1 MQRRKKKIL
10 SFIISVNI
18 TILLFLF
25 LFKKSDIGRIKESIF
40 NININYLIFYII
52 FSVSNAIF
60 RAYRYKLLILPIKI
74 KWHSII
80 GLTFV
85 RNIFVDMFPAKVG
98 ALSYVV
104 LLNQKYKIPIDTC
117 LSSFF
122 YSFLFDILT
131 LPPYLILSYYI
142 IVEAGELK
150 FSFLL
155 LLLALCL
162 MGLTLALIFYLDR
175 VISII
180 MSKLVKFKYFK
191 IDKFYFI
198 FNKMEELAKALKAV
212 KELGYLKRILFISLL
227 MRGFKYLGLYSLFY
241 AVYLKSGLIQLK
253 QLSYLIF
260 GITAADFTALLP
272 IQGIAG
278 FGTWETAW
286 ALAFKFFG
294 VPKEESAYVGLLI
307 HLYAQSWEYT
317 IGFIAFCLIIL
328 PYRKMISG
336 S

>member
-1 MQRRKKKIL
+1 MINKKKIL
-10 SFIISVNI
+10 SFIVSLSI
-18 TILLFLF
+18 TILLFIF
-25 LFKKSDIGRIKESIF
+25 LFKKTDIGRIKESIF
-40 NININYLIFYII
+40 SIKINYLILYII
-52 FSVSNAIF
+52 FSVSNAIL

-74 KWHSII
+74 KWRSII

-85 RNIFVDMFPAKVG
+85 RNIFVDMFPAKMG

-104 LLNQKYKIPIDTC
+104 LLNQRYKIPIDTC

-122 YSFLFDILT
+122 YSFLFDVLT
-131 LPPYLILSYYI
+131 LPPYLLFSYYV
-142 IVEAGELK
+142 IVKAGELK
-150 FSFLL
+150 FSLLL

-162 MGLTLALIFYLDR
+162 VGLTLALIFYLDKAMY
-175 VISII
+175 II
-180 MSKLVKFKYFK
+180 MSKLVKLKYIK
-191 IDKFYFI
+191 ANKLSFI
-198 FNKMEELAKALKAV
+198 QKKMEEAAKALKAV
-212 KELGYLKRILFISLL
+212 KELGYLKRILVISLL
-227 MRGFKYLGLYSLFY
+227 MRGFKYFGLFSLFY
-241 AVYLKSGLIQLK
+241 AVYLKSGIFQLK

-294 VPKEESAYVGLLI
+294 IAKEESAYVGLLI
-307 HLYAQSWEYT
+307 HLYSQSWEYT

-328 PYRKMISG
+328 PYRKIITG